1 LGYIEGDGSFF
12 LSRTDLEPVFS
23 ITASE
28 EQQYLFEH
36 IKAFLGNSLGF
47 DKYSLFKLKIA
58 KGISINKSKAREIGK
73 PGVVLFIRSIK
84 ILNNY
89 LIPYFE
95 DMSFI
100 SKKGL
105 DFKDFKLIT
114 LAVYKGSQGG
124 RAEHGRQEEVR
135 SLILKLSNTM
145 NNFRLS
151 TFQGEESKMYQAIV
165 VSQEERDLILN
176 ASSTLEYLED
186 GRI

>member
-36 IKAFLGNSLGF
+36 IKAFLENSLGF
-47 DKYSLFKLKIA
+47 DKYSLFKLEIA
-58 KGISINKSKAREIGK
+58 KGISINKNKAREIGK

-89 LIPYFE
+89 FIPYFE

-114 LAVYKGSQGG
+114 LGVYKGS
-124 RAEHGRQEEVR
+124 HKIEEVR

-151 TFQGEESKMYQAIV
+151 TFQGEESKMSDQAIV
-165 VSQEERDLILN
+165 ISQEERDLILN